1 MRFKLW
7 LELASLENLPDIELN
22 KVGKGSYDVNFDY
35 KGDSFTIDINQTSEP
50 WGGTEI
56 EDIYS
61 VVFSGPSGVRLAKK
75 YSLQEANEIY
85 NYLIAALFK
94 LDKTIPNLKG
104 FEFFGTSSEQDIM
117 YDMLYKR
124 YLKPNGFIRFGSM
137 YIKKPYLEKLIAKHQ
152 DGSDVA
158 KDEIEETER
167 QWLKHIDFS
176 RQRKNIARA
185 KMFLMD
191 KLKNK
196 FVKLFPPIGKSIGFV
211 TGSTDSANLD
221 VVIVLNNVI
230 QTKKL
235 DVSNLTWK
243 NEPEF
248 PTQEEVEGFKK
259 EFMSAE
265 NYENLKNNPSIHFIL
280 GAK

>member
-1 MRFKLW
+1 MIHKIW
-7 LELASLENLPDIELN
+7 
-22 KVGKGSYDVNFDY
+22 
-35 KGDSFTIDINQTSEP
+35 INVCQ
-50 WGGTEI
+50 
-56 EDIYS
+56 
-61 VVFSGPSGVRLAKK
+61 
-75 YSLQEANEIY
+75 
-85 NYLIAALFK
+85 
-94 LDKTIPNLKG
+94 
-104 FEFFGTSSEQDIM
+104 
-117 YDMLYKR
+117 
-124 YLKPNGFIRFGSM
+124 
-137 YIKKPYLEKLIAKHQ
+137 KPYLEKLIAKHQ

-176 RQRKNIARA
+176 RQKRKNIARA

-243 NEPEF
+243 MNQNF
-248 PTQEEVEGFKK
+248 QLKK
-259 EFMSAE
+259 KLKDLRK
-265 NYENLKNNPSIHFIL
+265 NL
-280 GAK
+280 